1 MTTLSAITAASL
13 SDTAAAQTPSVAPP
27 PRLVRAAHEFEAQMM
42 KELLKP
48 LTHSGSALGGG
59 DEADDDS
66 GDGSGLGSGSAGAL
80 GEFAS
85 EALGK
90 ALSEGGGFGIAT
102 GIIRQL
108 TPAANQ
114 GQHQAQE
121 STAGNRASTAPVTGN
136 QHVDTVMKLHK

>member
-1 MTTLSAITAASL
+1 
-13 SDTAAAQTPSVAPP
+13 VK
-27 PRLVRAAHEFEAQMM
+27 AAHEFEAQMM

-48 LTHSGSALGGG
+48 LTHSSSSLGAG
-59 DEADDDS
+59 EDDDS
-66 GDGSGLGSGSAGAL
+66 GDESGSTGAL

-114 GQHQAQE
+114 GRETGSETGSQPGPE
-121 STAGNRASTAPVTGN
+121 IRAGNHASMVPVTDN
-136 QHVDTVMKLHK
+136 RHVDTVMKLHK